1 MMAEKFYFNFLVGLS
16 KNDIKIVKSG
26 IKYFVSLRFA
36 PKLLRN
42 RNFR

>member
-16 KNDIKIVKSG
+16 KNVIKIVKSG
-26 IKYFVSLRFA
+26 IKYFVRLSFV

-42 RNFR
+42 RNSR